1 MPTKLI
7 VNGCELKVERRGKD
21 GAPVILFSNSL
32 GSDLA
37 MWDEQVT
44 ILERNFQVVCMDTRG
59 HGASSSPAGDYSLN
73 SLADD
78 VLAVMDKLNIE
89 RAHFVGL
96 SLGGMI
102 GQVLGARSG
111 DRFDSLTLCA
121 TFSETDRMLW
131 ADRVDVVRASG
142 VEHLVESTIERWF
155 TPAFRESSPEV
166 IDKVRKMIIGTSTNG
181 YAGCSAAIR
190 DMDLTG
196 IPEQIRIP
204 TLVIAATQDPSATPE
219 AMKKLHSRI
228 PDAHYTE
235 INNAAH
241 LFTLEQPQ
249 AATDLIQTFLHEVE
263 FSAKSVPAR
272 GR

>member
-1 MPTKLI
+1 VI
-7 VNGCELKVERRGKD
+7 NGCELKVERSGKD
-21 GAPVILFSNSL
+21 GAPVIFFSNSL

-44 ILERNFQVVCMDTRG
+44 ALERDFQVVCMDTRG
-59 HGASSSPAGDYSLN
+59 HGASSGPAGDYSLN

-131 ADRVDVVRASG
+131 ADRVDAVRASG

-219 AMKKLHSRI
+219 AMKQLHSRI
-228 PDAHYTE
+228 PDARYTE

-263 FSAKSVPAR
+263 SSAKSVNAR
-272 GR
+272 AR